1 MGPNSENISRL
12 KFIGKIKK
20 GEKINTRYMY
30 IQPEGIVTTLSRTF
44 FYQDNRV
51 NSYNFCKETI
61 NNSLSIL
68 EEHEKINTHESAKI
82 CNNILTDLEE
92 ALKGLENLRITY
104 IEDVKFCC
112 DIDTIIEL
120 IKVRLL
126 NAEINLNPIKV
137 NINVE

>member
-1 MGPNSENISRL
+1 M
-12 KFIGKIKK
+12 K
-20 GEKINTRYMY
+20 
-30 IQPEGIVTTLSRTF
+30 V
-44 FYQDNRV
+44 
-51 NSYNFCKETI
+51 
-61 NNSLSIL
+61 
-68 EEHEKINTHESAKI
+68 KI

-120 IKVRLL
+120 IKIRLL